1 METWGVENGP
11 YMQTLH
17 FVFAIGGIV
26 SPLATAPFLS
36 ASEYNMT
43 IAEGN
48 STEYILYL
56 KNESNRN
63 LNLSTSSF
71 VKLNRTFNME
81 YQTSRIHGA
90 FAISG
95 VLVLSAAA
103 SFAYFVFIMSKRN
116 NIEDAKAPRLQRNS
130 ARLIR
135 MISISILCCTF
146 LSYLVIEKAM
156 VFFLSTFTI
165 EHLKWTTKRGSYVT
179 TIYWTAFAIGR
190 LIGIGITKRFPTKRI
205 LMLYISML
213 MLSSIGLM
221 LTNLFRFDVGI
232 WIFVP
237 LSGFSQSILFPLL
250 LSWIEEDF
258 FKVSGKMISLLLF
271 VGSIG
276 TMITPIILGYL
287 IDLYSPMWF
296 PYSQVI
302 ASVFL
307 LSFFVVL
314 LMLSGK
320 FQNNVNEIEL
330 FVESPREAFAN
341 KGIK

>member
-1 METWGVENGP
+1 M
-11 YMQTLH
+11 
-17 FVFAIGGIV
+17 
-26 SPLATAPFLS
+26 
-36 ASEYNMT
+36 
-43 IAEGN
+43 
-48 STEYILYL
+48 
-56 KNESNRN
+56 
-63 LNLSTSSF
+63 
-71 VKLNRTFNME
+71 
-81 YQTSRIHGA
+81 
-90 FAISG
+90 
-95 VLVLSAAA
+95 
-103 SFAYFVFIMSKRN
+103 
-116 NIEDAKAPRLQRNS
+116 
-130 ARLIR
+130 
-135 MISISILCCTF
+135 
-146 LSYLVIEKAM
+146 
-156 VFFLSTFTI
+156 
-165 EHLKWTTKRGSYVT
+165 T

-190 LIGIGITKRFPTKRI
+190 FVGIGITKRFSTKRI
-205 LMLYISML
+205 LMLYISVL
-213 MLSSIGLM
+213 TLSSIGLM

-302 ASVFL
+302 ASIFL
-307 LSFFVVL
+307 LLFYVVL

-330 FVESPREAFAN
+330 FVKS
-341 KGIK
+341 